1 MIEIPLLAGA
11 SNAHQRFTIQ
21 LGDNNLE
28 FIVNYVTTIG
38 PAWSVDVYR
47 DGTLLIAGAMLEP
60 GALLTQNYE
69 AGIGRLVFFG
79 SPVTLDNLGIANQLV
94 WIAE

>member
-47 DGTLLIAGAMLEP
+47 NGTLLIAGAMLEP
-60 GALLTQNYE
+60 GAEISANYE
-69 AGIGRLVFFG
+69 AGIGRLIFVG
-79 SPVTLDNLGIANQLV
+79 APVTLDNLGIDNQLV
-94 WIAE
+94 WTAE